1 MRLGAIDHRLHGLAD
16 DARRA
21 LTTGDG
27 TPEASDIPDYEDRW
41 KTYLKARNGASEL
54 GDNVAASS
62 FYYREMRNR
71 RRLHIQRATDPD
83 REPLARLGDVT
94 RWVRNG
100 SLGLVTGYG
109 EHPDRVLYSSVGMIL
124 AFTAVY
130 AVVLAPPFAGA
141 GLAGYLVLSLQS
153 FVTFLL
159 GSPATTP
166 LAGEV
171 LTAIEGFLGA
181 FLVALFVF
189 TMTRRIR
196 R

>member
-1 MRLGAIDHRLHGLAD
+1 
-16 DARRA
+16 
-21 LTTGDG
+21 
-27 TPEASDIPDYEDRW
+27 
-41 KTYLKARNGASEL
+41 
-54 GDNVAASS
+54 
-62 FYYREMRNR
+62 
-71 RRLHIQRATDPD
+71 
-83 REPLARLGDVT
+83 
-94 RWVRNG
+94 
-100 SLGLVTGYG
+100 
-109 EHPDRVLYSSVGMIL
+109 MIL